1 MNILAIF
8 VYSMWHIFLPGES
21 TPILVALRIIGTTKR
36 SVLRIGLGLA
46 LSNGFIMVV
55 CLSLGFFFSVHFEQY
70 ATGLNIII
78 RVLGVLIFF
87 AFAVYILLHLK
98 KYNYGKD
105 SAAASVQKAIVE
117 KHAFKSGLFVGIIP
131 SPADLGFLLIGS
143 MIPPKK
149 LCVAIVVIWLG
160 VIVSFTMVSF
170 VIGFIPIE
178 LLKQK
183 YDKCSKWLHITASVC
198 LMLIGLWLGYMLW
211 KDYSYCL

>member
-21 TPILVALRIIGTTKR
+21 TPILVALRVIGTTKR

-46 LSNGFIMVV
+46 ISNGFIMIV
-55 CLSLGFFFSVHFEQY
+55 CLSLGLFFSVNFEQY
-70 ATGLNIII
+70 ATGLSVII

-98 KYNYGKD
+98 KYDYGKD
-105 SAAASVQKAIVE
+105 SAAASVQKALVE
-117 KHAFKSGLFVGIIP
+117 KHTFKIGFFVGIIP

-149 LCVAIVVIWLG
+149 LCVAIVAIWLG
-160 VIVSFTMVSF
+160 VIISFTMVSF
-170 VIGFIPIE
+170 AIGFIPIE

-183 YDKCSKWLHITASVC
+183 YDKCSKWLHIIASVC
-198 LMLIGLWLGYMLW
+198 LMLISLWLGYMLW